1 MAPAARIF
9 VSHAH
14 EDTAWCRAF
23 VQALREAGADVW
35 DDEHHLGDGVMGE
48 EIERELQARPI
59 FIVILSPASLASPGV
74 QREVSAAMG
83 LKDWPKTRSMLLVMA
98 EQVHLPRLWAD
109 YPRVSGP
116 GDRGLSATV
125 AARRVIS
132 TLAIAPA
139 HPPGASLV
147 SARSEP
153 GREVKAYRPGP
164 HALHRVTRWVNIA
177 ALVVMTASI
186 LALLLHLLTGPPPV
200 HFPCNCD
207 VPFTPKSTPVGI
219 TTGPDGALWFAE
231 PPWWQQVPWQSNGA
245 DRGRIARRSHTS
257 TRHRVPMLAAS
268 VAEKGLAS

>member
-9 VSHAH
+9 VSRAH

-23 VQALREAGADVW
+23 VQALREAGADLW
-35 DDEHHLGDGVMGE
+35 YDEHDLGDGVMGE

-59 FIVILSPASLASPGV
+59 FIVILSPASLASPGA

-83 LKDWPKTRSMLLVMA
+83 LREKDCPNTRSMLLVMA
-98 EQVHLPRLWAD
+98 EQVDVPRLWAD
-109 YPRVSGP
+109 YQRVSGP

-139 HPPGASLV
+139 HTLGASLV

-153 GREVKAYRPGP
+153 GREVKAYRLGP

-177 ALVVMTASI
+177 ALVVMTACI
-186 LALLLHLLTGPPPV
+186 LALLLYLLTPAPPPI
-200 HFPCNCD
+200 FPGD
-207 VPFTPKSTPVGI
+207 AQLSPHRWQPF
-219 TTGPDGALWFAE
+219 
-231 PPWWQQVPWQSNGA
+231 
-245 DRGRIARRSHTS
+245 
-257 TRHRVPMLAAS
+257 
-268 VAEKGLAS
+268 